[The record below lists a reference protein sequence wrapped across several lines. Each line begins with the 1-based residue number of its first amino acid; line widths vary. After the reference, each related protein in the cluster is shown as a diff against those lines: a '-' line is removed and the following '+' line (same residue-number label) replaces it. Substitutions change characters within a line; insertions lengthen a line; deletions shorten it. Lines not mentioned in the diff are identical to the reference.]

1 MHVRVKVLK
10 RIANDLYVYIYIVY
24 IVFTDNGD
32 LINSMQ
38 FVFASFNTFW
48 LIEVYKK
55 FINLKYLKNL
65 HFQSKDNHNRILILN
80 GSAIKGGGG

>member
-1 MHVRVKVLK
+1 
-10 RIANDLYVYIYIVY
+10 
-24 IVFTDNGD
+24 
-32 LINSMQ
+32 MQ

-80 GSAIKGGGG
+80 GSAIKGGGVKALQLRK